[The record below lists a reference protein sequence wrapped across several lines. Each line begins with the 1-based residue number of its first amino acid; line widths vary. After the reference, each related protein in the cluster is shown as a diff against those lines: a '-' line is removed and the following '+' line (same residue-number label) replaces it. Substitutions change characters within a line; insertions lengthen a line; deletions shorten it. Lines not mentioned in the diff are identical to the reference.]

1 MRLTTKEQKAIKDTF
16 LEIFSKGEIYLFGSR
31 VDDSKRGG
39 DIDLMI
45 VSKDFTKKQ
54 LREFR
59 ITFFKYFGEQKLDII
74 VDNGSFKNPFHQMV
88 KKGAI
93 LL

>member
-1 MRLTTKEQKAIKDTF
+1 MRLSKKEIYVLKKALHSLSSEAK
-16 LEIFSKGEIYLFGSR
+16 LYLFGSR

-74 VDNGSFKNPFHQMV
+74 VDNGSFKNPFHQIV
-88 KKGAI
+88 KKEAI

>member
-1 MRLTTKEQKAIKDTF
+1 MRLSEKEIDVLKQTLYHLSSEAK
-16 LEIFSKGEIYLFGSR
+16 LYLFGSR

-59 ITFFKYFGEQKLDII
+59 ITFFKHFGEQKLDII
-74 VDNGSFKNPFHQMV
+74 VDNGSFKNPFHQIV
-88 KKGAI
+88 KKEAI